1 MLHKMMYTIF
11 EGELLDCYERVT
23 FFQKKISKVFKT

>member
-11 EGELLDCYERVT
+11 EGGQPRQLGKSNYFSEEI
-23 FFQKKISKVFKT
+23 FKVFKT